1 MLLMKNITL
10 SIDDKIL
17 EKVRIVAA
25 HKRTTVNALV
35 RDFLTEIAGRDERQ
49 AEARKELLRL
59 MRRSRRAAWRRTG
72 SSTARKH
79 MSGKASISSSPEPFD
94 SEDLSHG
101 QTYGR
106 VRCENPFRSN

>member
-1 MLLMKNITL
+1 MLLMKKITL

-17 EKVRIVAA
+17 EKARIVAA

-59 MRRSRRAAWRRTG
+59 AKESKGRMAPDW
-72 SSTARKH
+72 K
-79 MSGKASISSSPEPFD
+79 FD
-94 SEDLSHG
+94 REETHE
-101 QTYGR
+101 R
-106 VRCENPFRSN
+106 